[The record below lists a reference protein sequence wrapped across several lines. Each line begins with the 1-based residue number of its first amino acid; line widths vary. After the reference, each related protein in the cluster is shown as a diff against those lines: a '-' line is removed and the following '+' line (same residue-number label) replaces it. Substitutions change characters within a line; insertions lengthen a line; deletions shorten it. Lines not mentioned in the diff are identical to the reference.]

1 MGFSVFNKLHNQD
14 TAALP
19 DVTNVFKYFQIFF
32 SRPLRGSVYPSV
44 PGQTVEKRGEWR
56 ESRIGSFFCDAAP

>member
-1 MGFSVFNKLHNQD
+1 
-14 TAALP
+14 
-19 DVTNVFKYFQIFF
+19 
-32 SRPLRGSVYPSV
+32 LRGSVYPSV